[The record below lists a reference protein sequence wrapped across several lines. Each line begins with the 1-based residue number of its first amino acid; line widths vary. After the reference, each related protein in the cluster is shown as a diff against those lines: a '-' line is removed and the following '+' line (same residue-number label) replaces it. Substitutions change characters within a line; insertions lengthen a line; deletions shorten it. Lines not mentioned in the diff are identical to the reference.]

1 MGAPRRACVPR
12 PRRRRR
18 SGARELPATGARDHV
33 RAGSRDQ
40 PGHAG
45 LPHEQALAGGEGRLR
60 RRGDPA
66 RHARRP
72 LELDEDDLPGR
83 ARLEGARDRLR
94 VARGLPRRVGRGLGL
109 TGGRRPGHV
118 AGLEHRLVDADRL
131 ERSEPRLG
139 PAPQGDQR
147 RGRLADGARSGPSP
161 QHEVAG
167 EGRARSVEP
176 HVAAGA
182 RHERD
187 RRDRP
192 DAARAPEAARRLP
205 HEVQA
210 APVHAAPR
218 ECGDRHGRAR
228 LRHTLPQLHHQPEL
242 DQHPLPARDHRARL
256 RGAPPRHRPARRAR
270 RRRARG
276 CAVRVLGA
284 HSELGRAR
292 AHAARRRPARHRPP
306 RADARRADDR
316 RRHSAP
322 LRPRAALPERARDVP
337 SQPVADRR
345 HRRGDID
352 LLGLRHRQGPRSADG
367 CP

>member
-1 MGAPRRACVPR
+1 MDAPRRACVPR

-18 SGARELPATGARDHV
+18 SGARELPTTGARDHV

-72 LELDEDDLPGR
+72 LELDEDDLPGG

-94 VARGLPRRVGRGLGL
+94 VAGGLPRRVGRGLGL
-109 TGGRRPGHV
+109 TGGRRPRHV

-131 ERSEPRLG
+131 ERTEPRLG

-176 HVAAGA
+176 HGAASA

-228 LRHTLPQLHHQPEL
+228 LRHTLPQLHHQPEP

-270 RRRARG
+270 RRRPRG
-276 CAVRVLGA
+276 GAVRVLGA
-284 HSELGRAR
+284 DSELGRAR
-292 AHAARRRPARHRPP
+292 AHAARRRTARHRPA
-306 RADARRADDR
+306 RADARRAHDR

-322 LRPRAALPERARDVP
+322 LRPRAAVPERARGL
-337 SQPVADRR
+337 SGQPLADHR
-345 HRRGDID
+345 HRRE
-352 LLGLRHRQGPRSADG
+352 RYPSSGPSPPARPSQRDG
-367 CP
+367 CR